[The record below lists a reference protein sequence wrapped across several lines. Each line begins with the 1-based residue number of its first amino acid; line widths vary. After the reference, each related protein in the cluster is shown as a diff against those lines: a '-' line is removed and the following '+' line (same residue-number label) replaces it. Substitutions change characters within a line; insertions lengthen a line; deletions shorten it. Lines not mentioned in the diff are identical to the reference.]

1 MNILS
6 IDTSSNTLSIAIKSN
21 DEILGELDLNSG
33 LVHSTTLMPAMEY
46 LFKLTGFDKKDLDLV
61 AVCIGPGSFTGIRI
75 GVATANAMAL
85 GLGIKVVGVSS
96 LKVLAMNHRY
106 SDAIIIPTVDAQRE
120 SVYTCIYETNDGTLT
135 ATCEEKVVKIENLI
149 EYIKG
154 LDKNVVLSGY
164 LLENLEDYKLNNL
177 ITVSPEDNFIKASN
191 ICILAEKQYL
201 EQEKEQQAFAQPK
214 YIQKSQAEEVYE
226 KKFGEQNKE
235 FIKKNLI

>member
-1 MNILS
+1 M
-6 IDTSSNTLSIAIKSN
+6 
-21 DEILGELDLNSG
+21 
-33 LVHSTTLMPAMEY
+33 
-46 LFKLTGFDKKDLDLV
+46 
-61 AVCIGPGSFTGIRI
+61 
-75 GVATANAMAL
+75 
-85 GLGIKVVGVSS
+85 
-96 LKVLAMNHRY
+96 
-106 SDAIIIPTVDAQRE
+106 
-120 SVYTCIYETNDGTLT
+120 YTCIYEPNDGTLT
-135 ATCEEKVVKIENLI
+135 AACEEKVVKIENLI